1 MTFDHFTSCRRLLA
15 AAMIVIAST
24 AAGTALAQTAGV
36 IADGEPI
43 TELEIQQ
50 RSRLAEHGARKA
62 PARED
67 VIDELRKEKLKINE
81 ARASGVEISDSE
93 VDESYAR
100 MASRMRLTPEHLT
113 GQLARSGVHADTVK
127 HRIRADMAWERYKGR
142 Q

>member
-1 MTFDHFTSCRRLLA
+1 LTTCRSLLVA
-15 AAMIVIAST
+15 ATIAIIST
-24 AAGTALAQTAGV
+24 AAGTALAHTVG
-36 IADGEPI
+36 ADSEQI

-50 RSRLAEHGARKA
+50 RSRLTEHGGKA

-93 VDESYAR
+93 VDEAYAR

-113 GQLARSGVHADTVK
+113 GQLARSGVHVDTVK
-127 HRIRADMAWERYKGR
+127 HRIRADMAWEKYKGR